1 MFLFVLLFD
10 SNTSL
15 SITSLRTFFFLKIFY
30 SILIFSYFF
39 SCFRM
44 TTRLKELGGTVL
56 SGRNTLM

>member
-15 SITSLRTFFFLKIFY
+15 SITSLRTFFFLKIFD

-39 SCFRM
+39 
-44 TTRLKELGGTVL
+44 LV
-56 SGRNTLM
+56 SG